1 MKTEFKYSILFI
13 LLTASTWCLA
23 QNEAANW
30 VFGQRAALDFNFG
43 YPIPEQGSQIDTQ
56 EGCSSISD
64 RLGNLLF
71 YSDGSTV
78 WNRNHSIMLNGEGLF
93 GDKSSTQS
101 AMIIP
106 KPNDDNIY
114 YIFTVD
120 DRARANGLRYSEIN
134 MTFDGGLGGVTSNK
148 NILLETPTT
157 EKITA
162 IESADGRSIWVISH
176 KWNSNEFI
184 SYLVSDTGVNTT
196 PVISAVGSVHQR
208 TNNNNNNS
216 IGYLKASPN
225 REKIASVMSYQN
237 NETQVFDFDAA
248 TGILS
253 NPITLSNYSSEDI
266 GPYGC
271 EFSPDSNLLYVTEID
286 RANVIS
292 KVHQY
297 DLTQPNEAAILNSAV
312 VIAVQNDEELG
323 GLQQALDGRIY
334 IAVQGGETLAVISNP
349 NEIGTAANYD
359 FNGVYLDG
367 NSSHYGLPPFI
378 QSYFFA
384 TNVFRYTCFGDT
396 TEFSIN
402 TSTVIDG
409 ISWDFGDPASGIN
422 NTSTDINPTHVF
434 SSVGEYLVTITIDT
448 EGETQVVYRTV
459 TISEQPE
466 PLNLDPLV
474 GCEDSNGLAT
484 FDLLSAIPEDITS
497 NPNVS
502 VSFYETLDDAE
513 NRVNAIIA
521 VSDFENSNGS
531 QTIYV
536 RLQNILSADCYSIS
550 ELELI
555 TAPIPNIEAFDTAF
569 FCENNPGDYVTID
582 VGPLEG
588 SLSDY
593 NFLWLE
599 TSETTSEIM
608 VQSQGDYTVRITPIA
623 TISNQNPDGCY
634 AERIIS
640 VSSSSVATITD
651 VAVNYGNSI
660 TVFANGIGNYE
671 YAVDDVSGPYQDSS
685 QFSDLEPGVH
695 TVYVRDKN
703 NCGIVDSQFSI
714 IGFPKVFTPNGD
726 GDNDIWQVKGLT
738 AQFQPN
744 AKIYIFNRYGKLMK
758 ELLPTSEGW
767 DGTFNGNLL
776 PTGGYWFSVTLQD
789 GTIYKDHFT
798 LKR

>member
-1 MKTEFKYSILFI
+1 MSSNWMT
-13 LLTASTWCLA
+13 A

-30 VFGQRAALDFNFG
+30 VFGQRASLNFNFG
-43 YPIPEQGSQIDTQ
+43 YPVPEQGSQIDTQ

-78 WNRNHSIMLNGEGLF
+78 WNRNHEIMPNGEGLL

-106 KPNDDNIY
+106 KPDDENIY

-120 DRARANGLRYSEIN
+120 DRARSNGLRYSEIN
-134 MTFDGGLGGVTSNK
+134 MTFDGGMGGVTTNK

-184 SYLVSDTGVNTT
+184 SYLVSDAGVNTT
-196 PVISAVGSVHQR
+196 PVISAVGSMHQR
-208 TNNNNNNS
+208 TGNNNNNS

-253 NPITLSNYSSEDI
+253 NPITLSNYTSDDI

-286 RANVIS
+286 RENVNS
-292 KVHQY
+292 KIHQY
-297 DLTQPNEAAILNSAV
+297 DLTQPTEAAILNSAL
-312 VIAVQNDEELG
+312 VIAEQPDEELG
-323 GLQQALDGRIY
+323 ALQQALDGRIY
-334 IAVQGGETLAVISNP
+334 VAVQGGETLAVISNP
-349 NEIGTAANYD
+349 NEIGSASNYD

-384 TNVFRYTCFGDT
+384 TNVFRYTCFGDN
-396 TEFSIN
+396 TEFTIN
-402 TSTVIDG
+402 TSTVIDS
-409 ISWDFGDPASGIN
+409 ITWNFGDPASGTN
-422 NTSTDINPTHVF
+422 NTSTDLNPTHVF
-434 SSVGEYLVTITIDT
+434 TSIGEYVVTITIET

-466 PLNLDPLV
+466 PLDLDPLV
-474 GCEDSNGLAT
+474 GCEDSSGIAT
-484 FDLLSAIPEDITS
+484 FDLISAIPDDITT
-497 NPNVS
+497 NPNVA
-502 VSFYETLDDAE
+502 VSFYESLDDAE
-513 NRVNAIIA
+513 NRVNAIID
-521 VSDFENSNGS
+521 VNNFENSSGS
-531 QTIYV
+531 QIVYV

-555 TAPIPNIEAFDTAF
+555 TALRPIVEEFDTAF
-569 FCENNPGDYVTID
+569 FCENNPGDSVTID

-588 SLSDY
+588 NLTDY
-593 NFLWLE
+593 IFLWLE
-599 TSETTSEIM
+599 SQETTPEIM
-608 VQSQGDYTVRITPIA
+608 VQSQGDYTVRITPIS
-623 TISNQNPDGCY
+623 TISAQNPDGCY
-634 AERIIS
+634 AERVVT
-640 VSSSSVATITD
+640 VSSSSIATIND
-651 VAVNYGNSI
+651 VVVNFGNTI
-660 TVFANGIGNYE
+660 TVFVSGIGDYE
-671 YAVDDVSGPYQDSS
+671 FAVDDVNGPYQDSS
-685 QFSDLEPGVH
+685 QFTNLEPGVH

-703 NCGIVDSQFSI
+703 DCGIAENQFSI

-726 GDNDIWQVKGLT
+726 GTNDVWQVKGLT

-758 ELLPTSEGW
+758 ELLPTSVGW
-767 DGTFNGNLL
+767 DGTFNGNPL
-776 PTGGYWFSVTLQD
+776 PTGGYWFSVQLQD
-789 GTIYKDHFT
+789 GRIYKDHFT